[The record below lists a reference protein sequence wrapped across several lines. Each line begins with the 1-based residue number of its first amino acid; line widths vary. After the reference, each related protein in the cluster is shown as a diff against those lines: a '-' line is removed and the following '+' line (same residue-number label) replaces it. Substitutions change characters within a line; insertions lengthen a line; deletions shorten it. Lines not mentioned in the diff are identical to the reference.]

1 MLGKVIDTFCQECNL
16 HFWGTCIGCVY
27 PVFGY
32 GVAFCSNSHGDAFRF
47 LAELREVEVAI
58 SRMTNSI
65 TPEQEAPMDI
75 STLSVQNAPPDNYSY
90 K

>member
-16 HFWGTCIGCVY
+16 HFWGTCIGCVN

-32 GVAFCSNSHGDAFRF
+32 RVAFCSNSHGNAFRF

-65 TPEQEAPMDI
+65 TPEQIAPMDMI
-75 STLSVQNAPPDNYSY
+75 SLSVEKP

>member
-1 MLGKVIDTFCQECNL
+1 
-16 HFWGTCIGCVY
+16 
-27 PVFGY
+27 
-32 GVAFCSNSHGDAFRF
+32 
-47 LAELREVEVAI
+47 LREVEVAI

-75 STLSVQNAPPDNYSY
+75 TTLSVQNAPPDNYSY

>member
-1 MLGKVIDTFCQECNL
+1 
-16 HFWGTCIGCVY
+16 VY

-65 TPEQEAPMDI
+65 TSEQIAPTDI
-75 STLSVQNAPPDNYSY
+75 ITLSAEKP

>member
-1 MLGKVIDTFCQECNL
+1 VLGKVIDTFCQECNL
-16 HFWGTCIGCVY
+16 HFWGTCIGCVN

-32 GVAFCSNSHGDAFRF
+32 RVAFCSNSHGNAFRF

-75 STLSVQNAPPDNYSY
+75 TTLSVQNAPPDNYSY